1 MHLHFC
7 SKLSPALARTDTVMR
22 KCLSVER
29 RVAVALWCLATPTE
43 YCTIVHLFGIAHST
57 VCEIVH
63 ETCCFVVDVL
73 LKEYIKFPT
82 GNCLTSVVDE
92 FKTKWGVPQCVGA
105 IDGCHVP
112 ISALNHL
119 HTDYYN
125 RKGWYSLL
133 IQRVVDANYR
143 S

>member
-1 MHLHFC
+1 MI
-7 SKLSPALARTDTVMR
+7 R

-29 RVAVALWCLATPTE
+29 RVAVTLWCLATLTE
-43 YCTIVHLFGIAHST
+43 YHTIAHLFGIARST

-63 ETCCFVVDVL
+63 KTCCSVVDVL

-92 FKTKWGVPQCVGA
+92 FKTKWGVPQCVGS
-105 IDGCHVP
+105 IDGCHVL
-112 ISALNHL
+112 ISAPNHL
-119 HTDYYN
+119 HTNYYN

-143 S
+143 FLDVCIGWPGSVHNA